1 MALKPKPT
9 ISDHAPYAPA
19 RLWSEVVY
27 ATKAIA
33 AGEATKD
40 QQALF
45 FEWLIVEV
53 CKKDDFPWFPGG
65 DEGARDTD
73 LANGKRFVALQ
84 VLKARNMSGDKVAK
98 MRLEEQRAAREI
110 IEEGDDI
117 GRRE

>member
-1 MALKPKPT
+1 MVGKVKVD
-9 ISDHAPYAPA
+9 ISPHAPYAPA

-45 FEWLIVEV
+45 FEWLIVDV
-53 CKKDDFPWFPGG
+53 CKKDDLPWFPGG
-65 DEGARDTD
+65 DDGARDTD
-73 LANGKRFVALQ
+73 FANGKRFVALQ

-98 MRLEEQRAAREI
+98 MRLEEQLARGEI